1 MYGVTGSPLF
11 GLAIIKILLLIKY
24 LIYFKVYFN
33 EDFLT
38 SSGDLVTSGKI
49 LDSGIKCGTSN
60 PNDSKLSNELF
71 NLFTTALNTLCKPLL
86 ILFT

>member
-38 SSGDLVTSGKI
+38 SSGDLVTSTKI
-49 LDSGIKCGTSN
+49 IGSGMTCDTSEPDSPKAG
-60 PNDSKLSNELF
+60 D
-71 NLFTTALNTLCKPLL
+71 
-86 ILFT
+86 